1 MEIKTMPRK
10 TENPNRFWHRII
22 KYKEHPEEEGSLL
35 ALSHPEPFVVKN
47 LSEFV
52 ELQYLGEMPKT
63 ETDPEKVVAVFGSQ
77 GDWLKERKEKAGV

>member
-1 MEIKTMPRK
+1 M
-10 TENPNRFWHRII
+10 
-22 KYKEHPEEEGSLL
+22 

-77 GDWLKERKEKAGV
+77 GDWLKEREAKRAP